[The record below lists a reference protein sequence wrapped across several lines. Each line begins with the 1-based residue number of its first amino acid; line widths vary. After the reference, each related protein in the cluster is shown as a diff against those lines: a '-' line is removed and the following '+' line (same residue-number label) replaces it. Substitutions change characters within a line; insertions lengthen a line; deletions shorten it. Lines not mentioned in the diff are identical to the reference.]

1 MRGGVG
7 EGGGA
12 TRQHAKSVCP
22 PRARPPR
29 PLGRGDVC
37 VAGGSGPDLTSGLL
51 HPLPPSPPPGGPLG
65 AKGCG
70 HRAVATA
77 LQNRRRRAR
86 LGVGGNSS
94 GRLWSVASLHCPPT
108 PCGVPALAG
117 RQVAA
122 GRKPPTARAPEQA
135 VAVEKVVIPGG
146 GSVSLASC
154 KKLAWCQAAGA
165 VGCVQC
171 RAPRPVGAVGA
182 RAAKRRKF
190 QGRRV

>member
-12 TRQHAKSVCP
+12 TRQHANSVCP

-86 LGVGGNSS
+86 LWVGGNRS

-146 GSVSLASC
+146 GEREFGQLQEACVVPSGGCRRVCAVPC
-154 KKLAWCQAAGA
+154 AKARRRRGGAGGQAA
-165 VGCVQC
+165 
-171 RAPRPVGAVGA
+171 
-182 RAAKRRKF
+182 
-190 QGRRV
+190 